1 MQNSEPKNKH
11 SCENASVDN
20 SGIRDDGI
28 LSEDCLEMKD
38 VEIKG
43 EGQKLSWRQG
53 KESLIQLLKML
64 LTFLFQSWWNGLE
77 SPSLMK
83 LQPHGNSSYF

>member
-1 MQNSEPKNKH
+1 MQNSEAKNKH

-28 LSEDCLEMKD
+28 LSDDCLEMRD

-43 EGQKLSWRQG
+43 EGQKLAEKTDKKLKDGFTLKRLVRLLHIDKPAFHVMAILG
-53 KESLIQLLKML
+53 KR
-64 LTFLFQSWWNGLE
+64 
-77 SPSLMK
+77 
-83 LQPHGNSSYF
+83 